1 MPKLNLRP
9 RPGKPRPLGHPQ
21 NPIPL
26 PSKRRILVTKK
37 MYPFNPF
44 DSDPEDLMPSPF
56 DDSAPPKMRIYRF
69 FADGTQIEAATQDA
83 YTWRCTVKDANGKLL
98 VQRSV
103 YSEAAAR
110 AFLDEAEGKYE

>member
-1 MPKLNLRP
+1 MATKLNL
-9 RPGKPRPLGHPQ
+9 KPRPLGHPQ

-44 DSDPEDLMPSPF
+44 DYEPEDTMPDPF
-56 DDSAPPKMRIYRF
+56 DDSVPAKMKIYRF
-69 FADGTQIEAATQDA
+69 LDDGTIVEALTQDA
-83 YTWRCTVKDANGKLL
+83 RTWRCSVRDPSGKVLK
-98 VQRSV
+98 QRTV

-110 AFLDEAEGKYE
+110 TFVDEEGGP